1 MPTVHDGIG
10 TWYYGKRRIHRFK
23 STCSFCQRVGELQS
37 YDTTL
42 YFVVFMVPIIPL
54 SRKRILQQCPSC
66 SRHRVISLKKWEEGK
81 ASDTALLLEKLK
93 ANPDDRATILEGLA
107 LAISYQDAG
116 LFDQLAESL
125 AGHRRDDAAIQ
136 TQLGGGY
143 SYFSRYAEA
152 EDAFRA
158 ALAVEDKPEVRESL
172 AHVLLKQHRPE
183 EAAPY
188 LVHILTQKQVAGI
201 GMIFLLIEGYQQEG
215 MHEQALAVIERR
227 DKTFPEFADDKT
239 YRKQRKL
246 SERYQH
252 SGKKI
257 KSAYLSES
265 GKTGYREGGWT
276 ALLPRVVAP
285 IIILGLLCWY
295 LIAAYTMGQSRKV
308 YLVNGAGKPYQV
320 AVNGREWS
328 LRPGQATA
336 IHIPEGT
343 VNLEFRDPHLA
354 ASTLICE
361 VQTSFLTR
369 PFSRPTFV
377 INPDQL
383 AVLVWQ
389 EAVYAETATPPRR
402 QPQLHLGETLYT
414 FKGIDY
420 EFAPFPQTLTLKG
433 KEVTKTRISLPPI
446 TNWRQR
452 LQVIGQLRDGPQS
465 REYARRWLQFDPD
478 DVVALSWLLSQLE
491 AEEALRFLRL
501 RLNERPL
508 LVEWH
513 RLYQS
518 TMERLHP
525 EHDLIPEYRK
535 LVAETNREPDALYL
549 LGRVEGAGKGEELV
563 RQAATAKPPS
573 AYALYSLGFRALA
586 QGQYPE
592 AVKWTEKAI
601 ELAPNNL
608 LSRHYDAAL
617 FAAGQYD
624 RLLDHLKPR
633 PGDVEENLQVLMQ
646 RLQVLAAKGDRD
658 KARATIEQAVQSISG
673 PDAQAERPVVRA
685 GMEMVLSCC
694 TNDVQ
699 GFLKQAAQIP
709 NMPPF
714 EPLLLRG
721 KLEEAATKI
730 IEANADQAA
739 LQHALVYLAALKAK
753 KAKLAEQEW
762 QKFLSALAKGDREE
776 RRFAAML
783 ATGKAP
789 DLEQV
794 RQAPIDPDIKRVAI
808 AAAAAHSPDRTKE
821 LRELAQKLDFQ
832 RDLTSLCLWAVQN

>member
-188 LVHILTQKQVAGI
+188 LEHILAQKQVAGI

-215 MHEQALAVIERR
+215 MHEQALALIERR

-265 GKTGYREGGWT
+265 GKIGYREGGWT

-354 ASTLICE
+354 AGILTCE

-383 AVLVWQ
+383 AVLIWQ
-389 EAVYAETATPPRR
+389 EAVYAETATPPRQ
-402 QPQLHLGETLYT
+402 QPQIHLGETLYT

-420 EFAPFPQTLTLKG
+420 EFAPFPHTLTLKG
-433 KEVTKTRISLPPI
+433 KEVTKTRVSLPPI

-452 LQVIGQLRDGPQS
+452 LQVIGQRRDGPQT

-478 DVVALSWLLSQLE
+478 DVVALSWLLSQLD
-491 AEEALRFLRL
+491 AEEGLRFLRG

-518 TMERLHP
+518 MMERLHP
-525 EHDLIPEYRK
+525 EHDLLPEYRK

-549 LGRVEGAGKGEELV
+549 LGRVEGAGKGEELM

-586 QGQYPE
+586 QGQCPE

-608 LSRHYDAAL
+608 LNRHYDAAL

-633 PGDVEENLQVLMQ
+633 PGDAEENLQVLMQ

-721 KLEEAATKI
+721 KLDEAATKI

-753 KAKLAEQEW
+753 KTKLAEQEW
-762 QKFLSALAKGDREE
+762 QKFLGALGKGDREE

-794 RQAPIDPDIKRVAI
+794 RQAPIDPEIKRVAV
-808 AAAAAHSPDRTKE
+808 AAAAAHSPDKAKE
-821 LRELAQKLDFQ
+821 LRDLARKLDFQ
-832 RDLTSLCLWAVQN
+832 RDLTSLCLWAVQD